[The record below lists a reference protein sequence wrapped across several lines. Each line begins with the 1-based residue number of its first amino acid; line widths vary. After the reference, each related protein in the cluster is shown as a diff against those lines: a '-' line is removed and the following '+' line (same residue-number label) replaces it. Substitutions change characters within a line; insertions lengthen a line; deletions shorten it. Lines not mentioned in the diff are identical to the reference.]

1 MRDDVTKRHKL
12 PSLFVVSL
20 PRSLSTLIYH
30 AVRQSVGLA
39 EPIWTSDGEIMNLD
53 RFALMPAP
61 ARDFGRKFLRR
72 DTDPEVYV
80 EAMAFLNHTVVPTGH
95 GYKDVVQPFLMAE
108 WMKTSG
114 FRALRI
120 KRNVADVA
128 YSMLTREW
136 LYPSRLFPR
145 TKDLEL
151 AMVRGLVLAD
161 RALDTIPAQHVDFD
175 ELIHD
180 EAPIDAAVR
189 KLYGARAMMRRLTY
203 IDDRFK
209 RDRARILQRRRT
221 ARYQAIADRVAK
233 VSARHRP

>member
-1 MRDDVTKRHKL
+1 M
-12 PSLFVVSL
+12 FVVSL

-30 AVRQSVGLA
+30 AIRQSLGLQ
-39 EPIWTSDGEIMNLD
+39 EPIWTSAGEILNLD
-53 RFALMPAP
+53 RFTLMPGP
-61 ARDFGRKFLRR
+61 ARDFGRKFLRK
-72 DTDPEVYV
+72 DTEPEVYV
-80 EAMAFLNHTVVPTGH
+80 EAMAFLNHAVAPTGY

-128 YSMLTREW
+128 HSMLTREW
-136 LYPSRLFPR
+136 HYPSRLFPR

-175 ELIHD
+175 EFIHD
-180 EAPIDAAVR
+180 EAVITAAVR
-189 KLYGARAMMRRLTY
+189 KLYGARAMTRRLAY
-203 IDDRFK
+203 IDDRFT
-209 RDRARILQRRRT
+209 RERARILRRRRT
-221 ARYQAIADRVAK
+221 ARYQAIADRVAQ
-233 VSARHRP
+233 VSARHRS

>member
-1 MRDDVTKRHKL
+1 MKAIRRPNVPM

-30 AVRQSVGLA
+30 AVRRSVGLD
-39 EPIWTSDGEIMNLD
+39 EPRWTSDGEILNLD
-53 RFALMPAP
+53 RFALFPGPAK
-61 ARDFGRKFLRR
+61 DVGRKYLRK
-72 DTDPEVYV
+72 DADPEVYFD
-80 EAMAFLNHTVVPTGH
+80 AMTFLDQTAAPTGY
-95 GYKDVVQPFLMAE
+95 GYKDVVQPFIMAE

-128 YSMLTREW
+128 YSMLDRQW
-136 LYPSRLFPR
+136 QYPSRLFPR

-175 ELIHD
+175 ELILD
-180 EAPIDAAVR
+180 EGKIETAVR
-189 KLYGARAMMRRLTY
+189 KLYGSRPIRRLTY
-203 IDDRFK
+203 IDDGFK
-209 RDRARILQRRRT
+209 RVRARILERRRT
-221 ARYQAIADRVAK
+221 ARHRAIADRVAK
-233 VSARHRP
+233 VLERSRP

>member
-1 MRDDVTKRHKL
+1 MKRHEV

-30 AVRQSVGLA
+30 AVRQSVGLT

-53 RFALMPAP
+53 RFALMPGP

-72 DTDPEVYV
+72 DTDREVYV
-80 EAMAFLNHTVVPTGH
+80 EAMAFLNHTVAPTGH

-136 LYPSRLFPR
+136 HYPSRLFPR

-175 ELIHD
+175 EFIHD
-180 EAPIDAAVR
+180 EAPIFAAVR
-189 KLYGARAMMRRLTY
+189 QLYGARVATKRLSY
-203 IDDRFK
+203 IDNHFTRM
-209 RDRARILQRRRT
+209 RARILQRRRT

-233 VSARHRP
+233 VSARRHP

>member
-1 MRDDVTKRHKL
+1 MARLKRHEV

-30 AVRQSVGLA
+30 AARQSLGLK
-39 EPIWTSDGEIMNLD
+39 EPIWTSAGEILNLD
-53 RFALMPAP
+53 RFALMPGP

-72 DTDPEVYV
+72 ETDSEVYA
-80 EAMAFLNHTVVPTGH
+80 EAMAFLNHTVAPTGH
-95 GYKDVVQPFLMAE
+95 GYKDVVQPFLLAE
-108 WMKTSG
+108 WMETSG

-136 LYPSRLFPR
+136 HYPSRLFPR
-145 TKDLEL
+145 TKDLDL

-161 RALDTIPAQHVDFD
+161 RALDSIPAQHVDFD

-180 EAPIDAAVR
+180 EASIDAAVR
-189 KLYGARAMMRRLTY
+189 TLYGARVMRKRVSY

-209 RDRARILQRRRT
+209 RVRARILRRRRT
-221 ARYQAIADRVAK
+221 ARYQAIADRLAQ
-233 VSARHRP
+233 VSARDRP